1 MDDGVTLSISQMD
14 GAWRLMCARSPG
26 YVAEASEGVQYIFSG
41 VPVGFFNVAVLKGS
55 GLSTAALRTLG
66 DEACAWAAAHS
77 VPWLFVLT
85 HERLADGV
93 EAVEALDGCGLAPV
107 MPLTGMIAGS
117 VGPDAAVAGLDL
129 TVPEDDSACG
139 AVIDINSIAYA
150 MDLEPCKPVLGTR
163 TFWQDQFAVVGI
175 ADGRPASSATVLMVD
190 GHRYVALVATDPGQQ
205 RRGFADATMRRA
217 LQNAAGVHGERPTV
231 LHATEAGRP
240 IYERMGYTT
249 IANHTLFME
258 KRFFDQH

>member
-1 MDDGVTLSISQMD
+1 MNDEVTLSISQMD
-14 GAWRLMCARSPG
+14 GAWRLMCAGSPG

-41 VPVGFFNVAVLKGS
+41 VPVGFFNLAVLKGS
-55 GLSTAALRTLG
+55 GLSAAALRTLG
-66 DEACAWAAAHS
+66 GEACAWAGTKN
-77 VPWLFVLT
+77 VPWLFVVT
-85 HERLADGV
+85 HERLAHGV

-107 MPLTGMIAGS
+107 MPLTGMVAGS
-117 VGPDAAVAGLDL
+117 VGPDAAVAGLEL

-150 MDLEPCKPVLGTR
+150 MDLEPCKPVIGTR

-175 ADGRPASSATVLMVD
+175 ADGKPASSAAVLMVD

-231 LHATEAGRP
+231 LHATDAGRP
-240 IYERMGYTT
+240 IYERMGYAT
-249 IANHTLFME
+249 IATHTLFME
-258 KRFFDQH
+258 KRFLDQH